1 MRLFAIVATEAADY
15 RHIKVSMKCCPSA
28 TWLTKGNPYHSCKR
42 FAELLEV
49 LLGGLSLG
57 Y

>member
-28 TWLTKGNPYHSCKR
+28 TWLARGNPYHSCKH